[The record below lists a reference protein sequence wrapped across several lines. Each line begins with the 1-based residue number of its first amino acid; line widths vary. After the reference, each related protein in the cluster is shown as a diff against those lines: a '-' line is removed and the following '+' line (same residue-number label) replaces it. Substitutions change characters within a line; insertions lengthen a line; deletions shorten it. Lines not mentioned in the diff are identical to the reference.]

1 MSRGT
6 AFSSVF
12 LAALLAACGGGSSVD
27 PTSAATRE
35 QAQVVAAARSCEND
49 GAAADRR
56 AVAGHPRCPEE
67 ARPHDDREFFV
78 DAAKLPFDALAM
90 SNVETDRWWGVLGGA
105 GYRIEVPRN
114 WNGMLVMYAHGFRG
128 NGAELTVSTPQLRR
142 HWIERGYAWAA
153 SSYSAN
159 FYDVRAGVEDTNA
172 LARAFTDIAA
182 QNGRDLKKPRKVY
195 IAGHSMGGHVA
206 GAAVEKETLR
216 TANHRQRYDAA
227 LPMCGVM
234 GDTEL
239 FDYFGAYQLAAQA
252 LAGVPAPSFPDTGW
266 SPALFAQVQVAMFTT
281 PFAPPF
287 TDLLVPTLQGLALRE
302 VVKNL
307 TGGERPIFPIGYSL
321 EGLQATVWSTFGGDG
336 TITGILTG
344 NVLDT
349 RRIVYQLDADPSL
362 TPQEQALNAAIIDIA
377 PADGVNRLRRDGLRW
392 IPKVNGDFRVPV
404 VTLHTLGDV
413 FVPFHMEQ
421 IYRRRAEVEGSARW
435 LVQRAVRAPAHCDFT
450 VAEQASAF
458 DALIAWEQRGIE
470 PAGDDVL
477 TPATLAD
484 PSYGCAFTNNAG
496 GIDDSPAVIGTRAF
510 MPPCP
515 AAQ

>member
-1 MSRGT
+1 MSRRT
-6 AFSSVF
+6 FSSVF
-12 LAALLAACGGGSSVD
+12 AAALLAACGGGGGVD
-27 PTSAATRE
+27 AMPVAPALE
-35 QAQVVAAARSCEND
+35 QAQAVAAV
-49 GAAADRR
+49 DRR
-56 AVAGHPRCPEE
+56 CSHDAAGVDHGRGHKRCPEE
-67 ARPHDDREFFV
+67 ARPHDDRVFFV

-90 SNVETDRWWGVLGGA
+90 SGVETDRWWGVLGGA
-105 GYRIEVPRN
+105 GYRIEVPRK

-142 HWIERGYAWAA
+142 HWVERGYAWAA

-159 FYDVRAGVEDTNA
+159 YYDVRAGVEDTNA
-172 LARAFTDIAA
+172 LARAFTRIAA
-182 QNGRDLKKPRKVY
+182 QNGRWLGKPRKVY
-195 IAGHSMGGHVA
+195 IAGQSMGGHVA

-216 TANHRQRYDAA
+216 TANHRQRYDAS

-239 FDYFGAYQLAAQA
+239 FDYFAAYQLAAQA

-266 SPALFAQVQVAMFTT
+266 SPALFAQVQAAMFTT

-321 EGLQATVWSTFGGDG
+321 EGLQATVWGTFGGDG
-336 TITGILTG
+336 TITGILTE

-377 PADGVNRLRRDGLRW
+377 PARGANRLRRDGLRW

-421 IYRRRAEVEGSARW
+421 TYRRRAESEGSARW

-450 VAEQASAF
+450 VAEQTAAF
-458 DALIAWEQRGIE
+458 DALIAWEQRGIK
-470 PAGDDVL
+470 PVGDDVL

-496 GIDDSPAVIGTRAF
+496 GIDDSPTVIGTRAF